1 MPGDFRRDRGGLA
14 RVFYFFTHEAA
25 GALGTRHSPRPLRA
39 DEATTRTRLSPRERG
54 GVWFSSRAKF
64 TLSFRGAR
72 KGEPGIHFSKRIAV
86 RWIPGSR
93 SRAPRNDQ
101 KRSAATP
108 LPSCQ
113 NLPLDRSPPLR

>member
-72 KGEPGIHFSKRIAV
+72 KGRARNPFLQAYRGTMDSGFALT
-86 RWIPGSR
+86 
-93 SRAPRNDQ
+93 RAPER
-101 KRSAATP
+101 REEIGGYAAT
-108 LPSCQ
+108 
-113 NLPLDRSPPLR
+113 